1 MWVSI
6 APSLTAISPPHTES
20 EEEASVQQAE
30 DAQDADQVG
39 GDVSDFHLG
48 FSYQNG
54 GSSPG

>member
-6 APSLTAISPPHTES
+6 APSLIAILPPHPEA
-20 EEEASVQQAE
+20 EEEACVQQAE
-30 DAQDADQVG
+30 DAQGADQVG
-39 GDVSDFHLG
+39 GNVTDTHVG